1 MSGPTKVAVE
11 FTRPAPSFWRIAYP
25 PADWTASI
33 VWYFFPNLRARCINV
48 KKTVTGKF
56 QFRDL
61 VYNINTKEDGA
72 VRRVYETRGIT
83 MYEVAVPIQGDAW
96 ASGHNISD
104 WTEDV
109 LQLSNNE
116 HLKSSTFRV
125 LSSDMFR

>member
-1 MSGPTKVAVE
+1 MGCGRSSG
-11 FTRPAPSFWRIAYP
+11 RRRITYFAFIRQ
-25 PADWTASI
+25 ACGVCGSI
-33 VWYFFPNLRARCINV
+33 VWYFFKFKSTLYKRL
-48 KKTVTGKF
+48 KKTMTGKF

-96 ASGHNISD
+96 APGHNISD

-109 LQLSNNE
+109 LKLSDNE
-116 HLKSSTFRV
+116 HLKSCT
-125 LSSDMFR
+125 